1 MNMEER
7 ENNILEI
14 RGLTKHYSD
23 FTLQDLNLELPYGC
37 IMGLMGENGAGKSTT
52 IKAALNLIHRDGGTI
67 RMFGEDIG
75 EDNSR
80 LRENIGIVMEGL
92 NLPDLFKAVEVD
104 SMMRGIYRNWDSD
117 CFYQYLEKFHINRKK
132 KIKEYSRGMKI
143 KLALSIALSHNAGLL
158 ILDEP
163 TRGVDVGAK
172 SEIHSLMCEFA
183 AKGMAVIMI
192 SSELPEVMG
201 MSDRILIYHEGQIN
215 GEVTREEI
223 LSSAVNQETIL
234 GKAFG
239 GK

>member
-117 CFYQYLEKFHINRKK
+117 CFYQYLESFI
-132 KIKEYSRGMKI
+132 
-143 KLALSIALSHNAGLL
+143 
-158 ILDEP
+158 
-163 TRGVDVGAK
+163 
-172 SEIHSLMCEFA
+172 
-183 AKGMAVIMI
+183 
-192 SSELPEVMG
+192 
-201 MSDRILIYHEGQIN
+201 
-215 GEVTREEI
+215 
-223 LSSAVNQETIL
+223 
-234 GKAFG
+234 
-239 GK
+239 

>member
-117 CFYQYLEKFHINRKK
+117 CFYQYLEKFH
-132 KIKEYSRGMKI
+132 
-143 KLALSIALSHNAGLL
+143 
-158 ILDEP
+158 
-163 TRGVDVGAK
+163 AK
-172 SEIHSLMCEFA
+172 
-183 AKGMAVIMI
+183 
-192 SSELPEVMG
+192 
-201 MSDRILIYHEGQIN
+201 
-215 GEVTREEI
+215 
-223 LSSAVNQETIL
+223 
-234 GKAFG
+234 
-239 GK
+239 

>member
-92 NLPDLFKAVEVD
+92 KLPDLFKAVEVD

-117 CFYQYLEKFHINRKK
+117 CFYQYLDKFHINR
-132 KIKEYSRGMKI
+132 
-143 KLALSIALSHNAGLL
+143 
-158 ILDEP
+158 
-163 TRGVDVGAK
+163 
-172 SEIHSLMCEFA
+172 
-183 AKGMAVIMI
+183 
-192 SSELPEVMG
+192 
-201 MSDRILIYHEGQIN
+201 
-215 GEVTREEI
+215 
-223 LSSAVNQETIL
+223 
-234 GKAFG
+234 
-239 GK
+239 

>member
-117 CFYQYLEKFHINRKK
+117 CFYQYLEKFILN
-132 KIKEYSRGMKI
+132 
-143 KLALSIALSHNAGLL
+143 L
-158 ILDEP
+158 I
-163 TRGVDVGAK
+163 
-172 SEIHSLMCEFA
+172 
-183 AKGMAVIMI
+183 
-192 SSELPEVMG
+192 
-201 MSDRILIYHEGQIN
+201 
-215 GEVTREEI
+215 
-223 LSSAVNQETIL
+223 
-234 GKAFG
+234 
-239 GK
+239 

>member
-117 CFYQYLEKFHINRKK
+117 CFYQYLEKFHINLK
-132 KIKEYSRGMKI
+132 
-143 KLALSIALSHNAGLL
+143 
-158 ILDEP
+158 
-163 TRGVDVGAK
+163 
-172 SEIHSLMCEFA
+172 
-183 AKGMAVIMI
+183 
-192 SSELPEVMG
+192 
-201 MSDRILIYHEGQIN
+201 
-215 GEVTREEI
+215 
-223 LSSAVNQETIL
+223 
-234 GKAFG
+234 
-239 GK
+239 